1 MRQQTRTV
9 LIGALSVIALL
20 ASACATLPPVMG
32 GTPNPAATSAPTTGD
47 PTVTPPVPGERIA
60 AVTEIAKQAL
70 AQELGVPVE
79 NIRVLSSGQVDWP
92 NGCLGIA
99 KPGVMCTD
107 AIVPGYQIILEVD
120 GKQYEVRTSLNGGT
134 VAIAPEGITR
144 GNEFP
149 SAAQLARGQAAADL
163 GMELGQITIVS
174 AEPAEWPDACLGQPD
189 PTELCAQMITPGY
202 RVTLDANGTEV
213 VYRTDESG
221 QSIRRERQPQSA
233 DEFPAAAQAARDALA
248 QELGVAADTITI
260 QQAEAAEWTDSC
272 LGLGGAAE
280 SCLQAITPGYRV
292 FLEREGEQFIYRT
305 DETGQSVRREPAGP
319 AGGEFPA
326 AAQAARD
333 ALAQLLGV
341 PADQITIQSAEPME
355 WSDGCLGLGGP
366 VELCL
371 QAITPGYRVT
381 LQAGGKQYVYRTDET
396 GQAVR
401 AETAATGSAGQT
413 GAGASE
419 PVITLSRDVDGA
431 CQDTRVDA
439 QGVSFGACGMDMA
452 NAPFAGNAA
461 RLAQLEEMRQLFAS
475 FSASTPA
482 GKVTFAGQ
490 GPIPAAASEQRMIAE
505 WANLVGQEA
514 QAGADGAGYGLGWKR
529 EGGIAGFCDE
539 LSVDASGHAT
549 LRSCKDQAAA
559 ETWTRLTADELTAF
573 YGWLDRFSAAE
584 AQVKDPA
591 VADAMTVSL
600 IFSGRGSGQASQADT
615 DAMMQ
620 LANEL
625 LQQWAKATPV
635 RYITTSAEVNIRQGP
650 GETFDVVEKIAAG
663 QQALVTG
670 ASRDDAWWR
679 VVCPDTTAG
688 HCWVTADAQY
698 TQAVPPADSA
708 DQTATDEAAIL
719 AAVIR
724 QVYTV
729 DDTAGGNGK
738 FPIVYLLTVED
749 NALGAIPYNSPA
761 RSVPAETQQ
770 AVLSALSDLPAQFK
784 WVESAGE
791 VKRNAQG
798 AVEGNGAIITVGNV
812 QPQSDGTVHVTASIY
827 FAPMGAGGQTYV
839 LEREGDAWQVTGK
852 VGVSWI
858 S

>member
-1 MRQQTRTV
+1 MRLQMSRTV
-9 LIGALSVIALL
+9 LMGALSVIALV

-32 GTPNPAATSAPTTGD
+32 GTPAPSSEPATGGTT
-47 PTVTPPVPGERIA
+47 TPPASSGGVA
-60 AVTEIAKQAL
+60 AVNEIARQAL
-70 AQELGVPVE
+70 AQQLGVPVD
-79 NIRVLSSGQVDWP
+79 NIRVLSSGAVDWP
-92 NGCLGIA
+92 NGCLGIQ

-107 AIVPGYQIILEVD
+107 AIVPGYQVILEVD
-120 GKQYEVRTSLNGGT
+120 GKQYEVRTNLTGSTAL
-134 VAIAPEGITR
+134 VAPEGSSGR
-144 GNEFP
+144 AGEFP
-149 SAAQLARGQAAADL
+149 AAAQLARGQAAADL
-163 GMELGQITIVS
+163 GMELGQITIVA

-189 PTELCAQMITPGY
+189 PTEMCAQMITPGY

-221 QSIRRERQPQSA
+221 KSIRRERQPQSA
-233 DEFPAAAQAARDALA
+233 DDFPAAAQAARDALA

-292 FLEREGEQFIYRT
+292 FLEREGEQTIYRT
-305 DETGQSVRREPAGP
+305 DETGQSVRREPSGQT
-319 AGGEFPA
+319 GEFPA

-333 ALAQLLGV
+333 ALAQQLGV
-341 PADQITIQSAEPME
+341 PSDQITIVSAEPVE

-366 VELCL
+366 AESCL
-371 QAITPGYRVT
+371 AAITPGYRVT
-381 LQAGGKQYVYRTDET
+381 LQAGGKQYVYRTDES

-413 GAGASE
+413 SAGGSE

-431 CQDTRVDA
+431 CQDTRVNA
-439 QGVSFGACGMDMA
+439 QGVSFGACGMEMA
-452 NAPFAGNAA
+452 TAPFTGDAA
-461 RLAQLEEMRQLFAS
+461 RLAQLEEMRRLFSS

-482 GKVTFAGQ
+482 GKVTFVGQ
-490 GPIPAAASEQRMIAE
+490 GPLPASANEQRMIAE

-514 QAGADGAGYGLGWKR
+514 QAGAAGAGYGLGWKR

-539 LSVDASGHAT
+539 LSIDAGGHAT
-549 LRSCKDQAAA
+549 LRSCKNEAA
-559 ETWTRLTADELTAF
+559 EATWTRLTAAELTQF
-573 YGWLDRFSAAE
+573 YGWLDRFGAAE

-591 VADAMTVSL
+591 TADAMTVSL
-600 IFSGRGSGQASQADT
+600 IFSGRGSSQAAQADT

-620 LANEL
+620 LATEV
-625 LQQWAKATPV
+625 LQQWAKATPI
-635 RYITTSAEVNIRQGP
+635 RYITTSAEVNLRQGP
-650 GETFDVVEKIAAG
+650 GEQFDVIEKIAAG

-679 VVCPDTTAG
+679 VVCPDSTAG

-698 TQAVPPADSA
+698 TQAVAAADSA

-738 FPIVYLLTVED
+738 FPMVYLLAVED
-749 NALGAIPYNSPA
+749 NELGAIPYNSPA
-761 RSVPAETQQ
+761 RALDASTQQ
-770 AVLSALSDLPAQFK
+770 AVVAALSDLPAQFK
-784 WVESAGE
+784 WVASAGE

-798 AVEGNGAIITVGNV
+798 AVEGSGAIITVGNAR
-812 QPQSDGTVHVTASIY
+812 PQSDGTVQVTASIY
-827 FAPMGAGGQTYV
+827 FAPLGAGGQTYV
-839 LEREGDAWQVTGK
+839 LERKGDVWQVTGK
-852 VGVSWI
+852 VGASWI